1 MKFYNN
7 IFASAYK
14 CYDKYD
20 KSPRYKAAS
29 FVFVYMLASFA
40 LILALVKKVFFL
52 NFSTLA
58 QYKFLFLI
66 FGLSF
71 LGLLWRYYSSDER
84 VEIIIKAFE
93 KKQVNKRKLWG
104 FITIITF
111 VLQWI
116 AFISLF

>member
-1 MKFYNN
+1 MNFYNN

-29 FVFVYMLASFA
+29 FVFVYTLASLA
-40 LILALVKKVFFL
+40 LILAILKKVFFL
-52 NFSTLA
+52 SFSILA

-66 FGLSF
+66 FGLVF
-71 LGLLWRYYSSDER
+71 LGLLLKYYSSNER
-84 VEIIIKAFE
+84 VEIIIKTFE

-116 AFISLF
+116 AFIYIL